1 MFIDSELDNDGN
13 VGSSVITVRSFD
25 VITVAIS
32 ADLQRSRRCGFFC
45 IRIYYRYFSFSL
57 MLGIA
62 SGLLTGPKL
71 PG

>member
-32 ADLQRSRRCGFFC
+32 ADLQRSRRCDFFVYEYT
-45 IRIYYRYFSFSL
+45 ILVFSILVFH
-57 MLGIA
+57 
-62 SGLLTGPKL
+62 
-71 PG
+71 